1 MKEQRITKVEIA
13 ARMQSS
19 CVQVDRLLDP
29 KKTAAL
35 RSKPSWGRRKLSAA
49 GYALNWCEYL
59 LRLFGKD
66 RRC

>member
-29 KKTAAL
+29 KKQQ
-35 RSKPSWGRRKLSAA
+35 R
-49 GYALNWCEYL
+49 YARNPHGGGESCQPQAMP
-59 LRLFGKD
+59 
-66 RRC
+66 